1 MWIQVC
7 YTNLLIW
14 GKDIKKIKK
23 YRKQLDQSLEFKEI
37 LPYLVFIVFIDII
50 LLVLISNETI
60 LKIEGWFSIINSVV
74 FVLPSVFGYVNSST
88 ANKMSLQPYLNA
100 STIKIKKNCV
110 KIKIKKVGKGNLHN
124 LELYGKSR
132 ESIMNIGTKIFNQ
145 FDINIF

>member
-1 MWIQVC
+1 M
-7 YTNLLIW
+7 
-14 GKDIKKIKK
+14 
-23 YRKQLDQSLEFKEI
+23 
-37 LPYLVFIVFIDII
+37 PYLVFIVFIDII
-50 LLVLISNETI
+50 LLVLILNETI

-145 FDINIF
+145 FDINIFLLIIENMKSN